1 MNTRYPGKPD
11 YTGPTEGLFTLL
23 HHEGPLLEWSDDV
36 MKRVKYINEQKPEY
50 ERAIRLRHIVFFP
63 ENLWGEKLQKADAE
77 WQKADAE
84 WRKAYAERHKAYAEW
99 QKVYAEWRKAYAERH
114 KAYDEWQK
122 AYAEWQ
128 KADAEWQKAYAEWR
142 KADAE
147 WRKAYDEWQ
156 KADADKILPYLKQ
169 HVEDCKWNGSTL
181 VFN

>member
-11 YTGPTEGLFTLL
+11 YTGPTKGLFTLL

-77 WQKADAE
+77 RHKADAERQKADAE
-84 WRKAYAERHKAYAEW
+84 WHKADAEWHKADAKWRKADAKWRKADAEW
-99 QKVYAEWRKAYAERH
+99 QKAN
-114 KAYDEWQK
+114 
-122 AYAEWQ
+122 AEWQ
-128 KADAEWQKAYAEWR
+128 KADAEWQKVDAKWR
-142 KADAE
+142 
-147 WRKAYDEWQ
+147 

-169 HVEDCKWNGSTL
+169 HVKDCKWDGSTL

>member
-11 YTGPTEGLFTLL
+11 YTGPTKGLFTLL

-36 MKRVKYINEQKPEY
+36 MKRVKYINEKKPEY

-63 ENLWGEKLQKADAE
+63 ENLWGEKLQKECAK
-77 WQKADAE
+77 WRKADA
-84 WRKAYAERHKAYAEW
+84 K
-99 QKVYAEWRKAYAERH
+99 
-114 KAYDEWQK
+114 
-122 AYAEWQ
+122 
-128 KADAEWQKAYAEWR
+128 WR

-147 WRKAYDEWQ
+147 WWKADAKRRKADAEWEKADDEWWKECAEWQ
-156 KADADKILPYLKQ
+156 KAEADKILPYLKQ

>member
-11 YTGPTEGLFTLL
+11 YTGPTKGLFTLL

-36 MKRVKYINEQKPEY
+36 MQRVKYINEQKPEH

-63 ENLWGEKLQKADAE
+63 ENLWGEKLQKECAK
-77 WQKADAE
+77 WRKADA
-84 WRKAYAERHKAYAEW
+84 K
-99 QKVYAEWRKAYAERH
+99 
-114 KAYDEWQK
+114 
-122 AYAEWQ
+122 
-128 KADAEWQKAYAEWR
+128 WR

-147 WRKAYDEWQ
+147 WWKADAKRRKADAEWEKADDEWWKECAEWQ
-156 KADADKILPYLKQ
+156 KAEADKILPYLKQ

>member
-11 YTGPTEGLFTLL
+11 YTGPTKGLFTLL

-36 MKRVKYINEQKPEY
+36 MERIEYINKQKPEH

-77 WQKADAE
+77 WRKADTT
-84 WRKAYAERHKAYAEW
+84 R
-99 QKVYAEWRKAYAERH
+99 Q
-114 KAYDEWQK
+114 
-122 AYAEWQ
+122 
-128 KADAEWQKAYAEWR
+128 

-156 KADADKILPYLKQ
+156 KADADKILAYLKQ
-169 HVEDCKWNGSTL
+169 HVKDCKWDGSTL
-181 VFN
+181 VFK